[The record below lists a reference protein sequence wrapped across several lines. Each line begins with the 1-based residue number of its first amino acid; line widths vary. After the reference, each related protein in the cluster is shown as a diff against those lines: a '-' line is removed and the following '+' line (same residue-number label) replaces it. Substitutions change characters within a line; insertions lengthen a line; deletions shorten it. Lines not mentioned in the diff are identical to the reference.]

1 MTRSA
6 TDVVSQV
13 LAPCS
18 AQQFFDEYLGKKP
31 LVVKGK
37 GSRFNIAGED
47 PKGKIL
53 SDYKK
58 YASTL
63 TCHAHSPSG
72 PPPHARP
79 VNDASAFLGLVSE
92 YHKLGYTVRIPDVTD
107 LFANLTEFTRSLE
120 KLVNNEV
127 GVVVFW
133 SAPGAAAPVH
143 YDEVDVFVIQLQ
155 GTKRWFISNE
165 PSTLPNKWKNAGEPA
180 STLTNYQ
187 TLDVEPGDLIYLPR
201 GTVHTV
207 QSTSESLHLSIGFVP
222 VTAREGVIAMAD
234 FLSEH
239 SFSLRSGLFPSVDEQ
254 LDGDTFKQV
263 ANKIR
268 KELAQLVTQCQS
280 DDFIKAALARR
291 RARMIAE
298 LPKLDKAPPQDI
310 SPDTRLKRH
319 PLAMSEIVMTR
330 DFVDFTLPGEHILIN
345 SSVEKAVRFIE
356 QTPSFVVRD
365 IPGDIGNDVR
375 VALVN
380 KFVGSGF
387 LQVSE

>member
-6 TDVVSQV
+6 TDVVSKV

-31 LVVKGK
+31 LVVRGK
-37 GSRFNIAGED
+37 GSRFNIAGDD
-47 PKGKIL
+47 PRSKIL
-53 SDYKK
+53 DDHKK
-58 YASTL
+58 YASNL

-72 PPPHARP
+72 PPPHARS
-79 VNDASAFLGLVSE
+79 VSDASAFMDLISE
-92 YHKLGYTVRIPDVTD
+92 YHKLGYTIRVPDVTD
-107 LFANLTEFTRSLE
+107 LAAELSEFTRSLE

-165 PSTLPNKWKNAGEPA
+165 PSTLPNKWKNAGEAA

-187 TLDVEPGDLIYLPR
+187 TLDAEPGDLIYLPR

-222 VTAREGVIAMAD
+222 VTAHEGLVAMAD

-239 SFSLRSGLFPSVDEQ
+239 SFSLRSGLIPRVDEQ
-254 LDGDTFKQV
+254 LDDETFKQV

-268 KELAQLVTQCQS
+268 HELDQLVSQCQS
-280 DDFIKAALARR
+280 DEFIKAALARR
-291 RARMIAE
+291 RARMIAD
-298 LPKLDKAPPQDI
+298 LPKLDKTNPSDI
-310 SPDTRLKRH
+310 SLQTRVKHH
-319 PLAMSEIVMTR
+319 PLAMSEIVKTK

-345 SSVEKAVRFIE
+345 SSVEKAVSFIE
-356 QTPSFVVRD
+356 QTPAFVVKD
-365 IPGDIGNDVR
+365 IPGNIENDVR
-375 VALVN
+375 IALVS

-387 LQVSE
+387 LQLSE